1 MGLKKAM
8 RSSLV
13 DQVVKQLASLIESGQ
28 WPLNEKI
35 PPEPE
40 LVEQLGVS
48 RNTIREAVRA
58 LIHTGMLEARQ
69 GDGTYVRSQTDFGA
83 AMERRLQKSDLLEIM
98 EVRSC
103 LEREAARL
111 ASLRRTSE
119 DIELLRDRLAK
130 RDDALKKSD
139 NLQEHVKADIEFHHT
154 VVRASHNSVLIDLY
168 QHMSNTI
175 QTSIISTMNGDADLT
190 EKNTN
195 AHHQLVEAIINE
207 NPEAAEEAVR
217 ANIEIASQ
225 IALLQ
230 ENRKEVEDEH
240 ERK

>member
-175 QTSIISTMNGDADLT
+175 QTSIISTMNGDADLA

-207 NPEAAEEAVR
+207 DPEAAEEAVR

-230 ENRKEVEDEH
+230 ENRKEDEH

>member
-207 NPEAAEEAVR
+207 DPEAAEEAVC